1 MTYIFEYGILSK
13 KDIREGKMEI
23 VVTVKGQVV
32 IPARLRHR
40 LGIKKGTRLYV
51 KERNGEIVL
60 RPLTR
65 EYFQKMSGILKGSG
79 LVRILEE
86 SRAGDLKREEEKIGR

>member
-1 MTYIFEYGILSK
+1 MIYFLQV
-13 KDIREGKMEI
+13 IREGKMET

-32 IPARLRHR
+32 IPAKIRHR
-40 LGIKKGTRLYV
+40 LGIKKGTRFYIE
-51 KERNGEIVL
+51 ERNGEIVL

-79 LVRILEE
+79 LIKTLEE
-86 SRAGDLKREEEKIGR
+86 GRREDLKREEEKIGRYQGPR